1 MTYLQSICKRLAP
14 RLLLLAAV
22 PGLLVV
28 VVQHTAAQ
36 TYTYSVLYNFPGY
49 TNDTAC
55 PYDSLV
61 VAGGGKYLY
70 GTSAFGGAYGNGT
83 VFELTLG
90 PPVTEK
96 VLYGFTG
103 GADGD
108 SPISKVA
115 LVKKNLYGTT
125 YHGGAYGYGTVFEL
139 TTKGKETVLYS
150 FTGGADGGYPNAGL
164 VPDSTGTLLYGT
176 TSGGGADGHGTVFDA
191 PPATGSGY
199 TVLYSFKGI
208 PDGASPGGCQGA
220 PAYCSSYGGLLLQKG
235 TLYGTTSYGGD
246 SGCGGLGCGTVFS
259 LSNTLVETVL
269 YRFGGSSGDGTGPE
283 GTLTRDAKGNLYG
296 ATYEG
301 GAYGYGT
308 VFKLTP
314 SGTEQVLYSF
324 TGGPDGAWPDT
335 SLLLIKGNLY
345 GTAYGGG
352 DSGCDPGGGARGC
365 GVIFELTPSKGGVW
379 TETVL
384 HTFEWGDGAFPG
396 GGGLVKDAHGN
407 LYGAASNG
415 GTSNVNCYNIGC
427 GVVFKLTPN

>member
-1 MTYLQSICKRLAP
+1 MIHVHSLLKRHGP
-14 RLLLLAAV
+14 GLLLAAV
-22 PGLLVV
+22 LGLLVV
-28 VVQHTAAQ
+28 VVQYTAAQ
-36 TYTYSVLYNFPGY
+36 TYTYSVLYNFPSY
-49 TNDTAC
+49 TNDAAN
-55 PYDSLV
+55 PGDALI

-70 GTSAFGGAYGNGT
+70 GTSVRGGAYGNGT
-83 VFELTLG
+83 VFEITLG
-90 PPVTEK
+90 PPVAER

-103 GADGD
+103 GADGAR
-108 SPISKVA
+108 PNNNVR
-115 LVKKNLYGTT
+115 LVKGSLYGTT
-125 YHGGAYGYGTVFEL
+125 FYGGAYGYGTVFKV

-150 FTGGADGGYPNAGL
+150 FTGSTDGGFPNAGL
-164 VPDSTGTLLYGT
+164 VPNSTSTLLYGA
-176 TSGGGADGHGTVFDA
+176 TSGGGAGYGTVFEV
-191 PPATGSGY
+191 PPTTGSEY
-199 TVLYSFKGI
+199 AVIYSFKGT
-208 PDGASPGGCQGA
+208 PDGASPGGCQGP
-220 PAYCSSYGGLLLQKG
+220 PAYCNSCGGLLLQKG
-235 TLYGTTSYGGD
+235 TLYGTTSYGGN

-269 YRFGGSSGDGTGPE
+269 YRFGGPSADGIGPE

-314 SGTEQVLYSF
+314 SGAEQVLYSF
-324 TGGPDGAWPDT
+324 TGGADGAWPDT

-352 DSGCDPGGGARGC
+352 DSSCDPGGGARGC
-365 GVIFELTPSKGGVW
+365 GVIFELTPSKSGAW

-384 HTFEWGDGAFPG
+384 HTFEWSDGAFPG
-396 GGGLVKDAHGN
+396 GGGLVKDPRGN

-427 GVVFKLTPN
+427 GVVFKLAPN